1 MGVRISTVGIDMCC
15 SRRWARGA
23 LGSPQ
28 FAASLADRI
37 EDVCKATGS
46 MTRHHIIRRLLSI
59 IVALAVGATPALA
72 RHHKAAAK
80 TSAHSSSGH
89 KGSSRKSG
97 SHKGSSHKGSSQKS
111 SGRRSGGRHHGSY
124 HAYRHS
130 ASRGM
135 AVEALP
141 DLESTA
147 PLDPNDSAGGGTP
160 MVVDTMAQAREAM
173 ARNDPAEALGRYLRV
188 LARNP
193 GDLEALLG
201 AGDAALAVGDADAAI
216 NFYSRAEK
224 IAPRDGKTKAGL
236 ASALVQKEQPR
247 PALKMFDDAVDLGV
261 SPVSIALDRGLAYDL
276 RGDNRRA
283 QQEYALVLR
292 NRVDPEATRR
302 MALSM
307 AMAGDRQGALA
318 VLDPLL
324 RKQDIPAWRARAFV
338 LAMTGAAQEAEQ
350 AAYAVLPRTQA
361 DALKP
366 FLERLPQLKASEKAA
381 AVHFGHFPENKAP
394 QMADAGAAYG
404 SDRAE
409 LPPSRLVT
417 APVYTPRTNVV
428 TAPLRDPQYSLPPRV
443 AATTPPPPVY
453 QAPVMAPPAVDDT
466 AATAA
471 AEAAQAKA
479 DARRKIA
486 EKQQADRKAAAEKA
500 ASEKAE
506 KAAERKEKDREEAKA
521 KSKEAERYWVQIA
534 SGAYKPDLDKE
545 LAKQKAKY
553 GKELAGKSAWTTP
566 YKSTNRLLIGPFAS
580 PSAAQDYVNQAR
592 KAGLST
598 VPVTTPAGQKVERLQ

>member
-1 MGVRISTVGIDMCC
+1 
-15 SRRWARGA
+15 
-23 LGSPQ
+23 
-28 FAASLADRI
+28 
-37 EDVCKATGS
+37 
-46 MTRHHIIRRLLSI
+46 MTRHYIIRGILSI
-59 IVALAVGATPALA
+59 IVALAMGATPALA
-72 RHHKAAAK
+72 RHHKAASK
-80 TSAHSSSGH
+80 FSARSSSGH
-89 KGSSRKSG
+89 KGSSRTSG
-97 SHKGSSHKGSSQKS
+97 SHKGSSHKGGSRKS
-111 SGRRSGGRHHGSY
+111 SGRRSGGRHYGSY

-147 PLDPNDSAGGGTP
+147 PLDPNDMSGGSGP
-160 MVVDTMAQAREAM
+160 VVVDTMAQAREAM

-261 SPVSIALDRGLAYDL
+261 SPVAIALDRGLAYDL

-292 NRVDPEATRR
+292 SRVDPEATRR

-324 RKQDIPAWRARAFV
+324 RKQDIPAWRARAFI
-338 LAMTGAAQEAEQ
+338 LAMTGAAKEAEE
-350 AAYAVLPRTQA
+350 AAYAVLPRAQA
-361 DALKP
+361 DELKP

-381 AVHFGHFPENKAP
+381 AVHFGHFPENKVP
-394 QMADAGAAYG
+394 QMANSSATYG
-404 SDRAE
+404 NDRAD
-409 LPPSRLVT
+409 LPPSGLVT

-428 TAPLRDPQYSLPPRV
+428 TAPIGDPQYSLPPRV
-443 AATTPPPPVY
+443 VTAAPSPPPVY
-453 QAPVMAPPAVDDT
+453 QAPPKAAALVDDR
-466 AATAA
+466 AAIAA
-471 AEAAQAKA
+471 ADAAQAKA
-479 DARRKIA
+479 DTRRK
-486 EKQQADRKAAAEKA
+486 AAEKA
-500 ASEKAE
+500 ATEKAE
-506 KAAERKEKDREEAKA
+506 KAAEKKEKDREEANA
-521 KSKEAERYWVQIA
+521 KSKEPERYWVQIA

-545 LAKQKAKY
+545 LAKQKSKY
-553 GKELAGKSAWTTP
+553 GKQLAGKSAWTVP
-566 YKSTNRLLIGPFAS
+566 YKSTNRLLIGPFTSA
-580 PSAAQDYVNQAR
+580 SAAQEYVNQAR

-598 VPVTTPAGQKVERLQ
+598 VPVTTLAGQKVERLQ

>member
-1 MGVRISTVGIDMCC
+1 MS
-15 SRRWARGA
+15 
-23 LGSPQ
+23 
-28 FAASLADRI
+28 
-37 EDVCKATGS
+37 
-46 MTRHHIIRRLLSI
+46 
-59 IVALAVGATPALA
+59 
-72 RHHKAAAK
+72 
-80 TSAHSSSGH
+80 
-89 KGSSRKSG
+89 
-97 SHKGSSHKGSSQKS
+97 
-111 SGRRSGGRHHGSY
+111 
-124 HAYRHS
+124 
-130 ASRGM
+130 
-135 AVEALP
+135 VEALP

-147 PLDPNDSAGGGTP
+147 PLDPNDSSGGSGP
-160 MVVDTMAQAREAM
+160 VVVDTMAQAREAM

-188 LARNP
+188 LARSP

-307 AMAGDRQGALA
+307 AMGGDREGALA
-318 VLDPLL
+318 ILDPLL

-338 LAMTGAAQEAEQ
+338 LAMTGDAKEAEQ

-361 DALKP
+361 DELKP
-366 FLERLPQLKASEKAA
+366 FLERLPQLKPSEKAA
-381 AVHFGHFPENKAP
+381 AVHFGHFPESKAP
-394 QMADAGAAYG
+394 RMADAGAAYAN
-404 SDRAE
+404 DRGDF
-409 LPPSRLVT
+409 LPS
-417 APVYTPRTNVV
+417 APVAAPAYSLPANLV
-428 TAPLRDPQYSLPPRV
+428 TAPLRDPRYSLPPRV
-443 AATTPPPPVY
+443 AAVVSPPPATVY
-453 QAPVMAPPAVDDT
+453 AAPEP
-466 AATAA
+466 AA
-471 AEAAQAKA
+471 AVVDEQAVAAAAQAKA
-479 DARRKIA
+479 DGRRKAA

-500 ASEKAE
+500 ASQKAE
-506 KAAERKEKDREEAKA
+506 KAAEKKDKDREQAKA
-521 KSKEAERYWVQIA
+521 RSKEPGRYWVQIA

-545 LAKQKAKY
+545 LAKQKSRY
-553 GKELAGKSAWTTP
+553 GKQLAGKSAWTTP
-566 YKSTNRLLIGPFAS
+566 YKLTNRLLVGPFAS
-580 PSAAQDYVNQAR
+580 ASAAQDYVNEAR
-592 KAGLST
+592 KGGMAT